1 MNKSSYCY
9 WLLATLMAG
18 NKITVDERVMLNDFL
33 CQRSCAVR

>member
-18 NKITVDERVMLNDFL
+18 NRITDDERALLNSFL
-33 CQRSCAVR
+33 RQRSRVSL